1 MNASINLPQLDK
13 TDQHTKEHRVKIGCR
28 DIIHICAAP
37 ISMVLPIIICLLL
50 QENLIKYNILP
61 KLAIV
66 LPPLLYSGIQCFVV
80 LFNNNREE
88 QCESPSTLNSVLHSL
103 TSITLLLFSLI
114 SLLSII
120 ALSIINTWGKDVY
133 AFLSAMLPFLLA
145 STYLLDTSCSLTRSN
160 FQYTTAN
167 SLDILLDLLIFFFT
181 SASIIANRVS
191 EIDENTYMLASTIL
205 PAILILIRSDR
216 EKYRPS
222 AKYNGPAK
230 LWRAAIPII
239 ILVSTAI
246 AYGFM
251 GFISLYILNQTSS
264 GPFKA

>member
-120 ALSIINTWGKDVY
+120 
-133 AFLSAMLPFLLA
+133 LSATEKWNQNIRNLLSTLIFPYLVP
-145 STYLLDTSCSLTRSN
+145 STYPTPPVVLLGLTSNTQPPTPLTS
-160 FQYTTAN
+160 F
-167 SLDILLDLLIFFFT
+167 LIC
-181 SASIIANRVS
+181 
-191 EIDENTYMLASTIL
+191 
-205 PAILILIRSDR
+205 
-216 EKYRPS
+216 
-222 AKYNGPAK
+222 
-230 LWRAAIPII
+230 
-239 ILVSTAI
+239 
-246 AYGFM
+246 
-251 GFISLYILNQTSS
+251 
-264 GPFKA
+264 

>member
-61 KLAIV
+61 KLLI
-66 LPPLLYSGIQCFVV
+66 LIPPFLYSGVHCLIM
-80 LFNNNREE
+80 FNKNRTE
-88 QCESPSTLNSVLHSL
+88 QSESPSTLSSALHSL
-103 TSITLLLFSLI
+103 TNITLLLFSLI

-181 SASIIANRVS
+181 SASIITNRVS

-205 PAILILIRSDR
+205 PAILILIRSWR

-264 GPFKA
+264 GPLKA